1 MIYDLNQRFNAM
13 HGDWIK
19 QVKQDDCPA
28 EIFIKMYRE
37 PSTNA
42 HYYLKE
48 GLKNPNLCKE
58 TLDELAHSGN
68 MEIIKYVAVNPNTS
82 RNTLKY
88 LYDLNNTLIR
98 IFLANNNK
106 IYHKLLNRLLH
117 DKNSNVVLHAI
128 SNKNT
133 TFEDIESLINSK
145 KYVDVLSNYI
155 ENTNNSDMLEKI
167 YRIKNLDKQ
176 YIGLIAGNE
185 ATKTSIID
193 DIIEKYDDIYILK
206 KIISCKNSNRKH
218 IVAVLKKCPSLEGYI
233 SGRIKSLYLSDDFI
247 KELINLSEGS
257 LLYTIST
264 FSSLSAESIE
274 VLYNKVQT
282 IDDKVIQKK
291 IFYNLLVDSNTPT
304 KILRELS
311 KDIGFDQ
318 IIKVLDNPN
327 CPRELFE
334 KYYNQNEEFNRVI
347 AKNPKAPI
355 YMLEEIYNNFGFR
368 RKRYLTTD
376 YFGKNLDRLKQHL
389 LDKQHNKFKSIAY
402 SYIEEESLNDKI
414 NNVVSKENNISKTK
428 VENIKEV
435 FTIIESLK
443 STLAKLEQN
452 NLLNDAAIKALLHS
466 IQIPKD
472 ILLVEVND
480 HYEINSEFIDILKYI
495 NFKFISTENL
505 KVSNIDFRDTNIEIN
520 PQLVYMK
527 DLSNSLFDDENI
539 FGSFDGVNL
548 CGADISKETFLIDI
562 DKAIIDENTKLPKK
576 IVKER

>member
-1 MIYDLNQRFNAM
+1 MIYNLNQRFEAM
-13 HGDWIK
+13 HSSWIR
-19 QVKQDDCPA
+19 QSREDDCPA
-28 EIFIKMYRE
+28 EIFLELYKD
-37 PSTNA
+37 PSSNA
-42 HYYLKE
+42 HSYLEK

-68 MEIIKYVAVNPNTS
+68 MEIIKYVAVHPNTS

-145 KYVDVLSNYI
+145 KHEESICKYLEYASKNMLEQIYNIKKLDKKYI
-155 ENTNNSDMLEKI
+155 EIIALNIRTSE
-167 YRIKNLDKQ
+167 
-176 YIGLIAGNE
+176 YIL
-185 ATKTSIID
+185 D
-193 DIIEKYDDIYILK
+193 DIISKYDDIDLLKNVLSNKNVKEKHIISILK
-206 KIISCKNSNRKH
+206 KDPTFEYYVSN
-218 IVAVLKKCPSLEGYI
+218 
-233 SGRIKSLYLSDDFI
+233 RIKSLYLSDDFI
-247 KELINLSEGS
+247 NELINLSKGS

-311 KDIGFDQ
+311 KDIGFNQ

-355 YMLEEIYNNFGFR
+355 YIIEEIYNNFGFR

-428 VENIKEV
+428 AENIKEV

-480 HYEINSEFIDILKYI
+480 HYEINSEFIGVLKYI